1 MFQPGKSAAGKLK
14 SRLHLLAKELL
25 PVIPVGQVHLVAYDA
40 ATQRLRRLPDDVLVP
55 LQT

>member
-1 MFQPGKSAAGKLK
+1 SALVTPFLFLEL
-14 SRLHLLAKELL
+14 SLLAGH
-25 PVIPVGQVHLVAYDA
+25 PRAQVHLVAYDA